1 MLKILI
7 DKFISIVVLIIFSPI
22 IFICLILVF
31 LKDFSNPIYIS
42 TRVGKNFQNFN
53 LLKIR
58 SMINSADKTGVTST
72 SANDKR
78 ITTVGKFIRKFKIDE
93 ILQLINVI
101 KGDMSLVGPRP
112 QIHSEV
118 KLYSDYEKN
127 LLLIK
132 PGITD
137 FSSIIFSDEGE
148 ILKNSVDPNNDYN
161 LLIRPWKSRLGLIYI
176 EKQSFLLDIK
186 LIIFTVIAI
195 ISKKRALN
203 WVVNQ
208 LKIMNVDKNIVDV
221 SKRESELY
229 PYPPPGMN
237 KVVVAR

>member
-112 QIHSEV
+112 QIRSEV

-148 ILKNSVDPNNDYN
+148 ILKNSLDPNNDYN
-161 LLIRPWKSRLGLIYI
+161 LLIRPWKSKLGVFYVYNSDNHIDL
-176 EKQSFLLDIK
+176 QLMMLT
-186 LIIFTVIAI
+186 IFSIFNRENAL
-195 ISKKRALN
+195 KK
-203 WVVNQ
+203 
-208 LKIMNVDKNIVDV
+208 V
-221 SKRESELY
+221 SKLLKKLKADESLVKIAERKCNL
-229 PYPPPGMN
+229 N
-237 KVVVAR
+237 EFQIKNN

>member
-1 MLKILI
+1 MIKILI
-7 DKFISIVVLIIFSPI
+7 DKFISIGVLFIFFPIIVVCLLIIF
-22 IFICLILVF
+22 LQ
-31 LKDFSNPIYIS
+31 DFSNPIYIS
-42 TRVGKNFQNFN
+42 SRVGKNFLNFN

-58 SMINSADKTGVTST
+58 SMINNADKSGITST

-78 ITTVGKFIRKFKIDE
+78 ITLVGKFIRKFKIDE

-161 LLIRPWKSRLGLIYI
+161 LLIRPWKSKLGVFYVYNSNNCVDLQLMMLTIFSI
-176 EKQSFLLDIK
+176 LNRDSALKKVSDLLKK
-186 LIIFTVIAI
+186 LKADESLVKIAER
-195 ISKKRALN
+195 KCNLN
-203 WVVNQ
+203 
-208 LKIMNVDKNIVDV
+208 
-221 SKRESELY
+221 EF
-229 PYPPPGMN
+229 
-237 KVVVAR
+237 